1 MMKRFVCFIVVLTL
15 LALVGMSLAGCN
27 TVRGAGKDIQRGGQA
42 IEDAADRVQN
52 SR

>member
-1 MMKRFVCFIVVLTL
+1 MIVFAGMTL
-15 LALVGMSLAGCN
+15 FGCN